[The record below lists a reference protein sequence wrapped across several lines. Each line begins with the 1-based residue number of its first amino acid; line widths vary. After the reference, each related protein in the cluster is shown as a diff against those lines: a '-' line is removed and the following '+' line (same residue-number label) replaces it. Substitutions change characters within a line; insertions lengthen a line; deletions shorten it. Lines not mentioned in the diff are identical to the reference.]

1 MDVEAGGARVF
12 VCAGVLRAKKERE
25 SWRRCRN
32 GRTGHREGLLLGS
45 AISTLGRF
53 PGELLENFKQL

>member
-1 MDVEAGGARVF
+1 M
-12 VCAGVLRAKKERE
+12 CAGVLRAKKEGE

-32 GRTGHREGLLLGS
+32 RWPGHREGLLLGS

-53 PGELLENFKQL
+53 PGELLKDFKQL